1 MPAVAVENKDAV
13 KMSKQGHHNC
23 AAAAWA
29 TQTDGNNAAT
39 FQHDSQSPTG
49 AIFQLEGDYS
59 LVQKH
64 PLQWLLTPTPRI
76 GLFSIQMSCVKLQ
89 ILGNIEDL
97 TRGIS

>member
-1 MPAVAVENKDAV
+1 MPAVAAENKDAV

-29 TQTDGNNAAT
+29 TRATQTDGNNAAT

-49 AIFQLEGDYS
+49 ASFQLEGDYS

-64 PLQWLLTPTPRI
+64 LLQ
-76 GLFSIQMSCVKLQ
+76 
-89 ILGNIEDL
+89 
-97 TRGIS
+97 